1 MAVASACTAIATT
14 ISSSNSAL
22 TNPYLTTRIASHY
35 STRGCSVRT
44 PGQYSSRCLA
54 TLDDLLSWVGR
65 GGSQGFWLAQDRSN
79 CDVLAAREQTNII
92 GRSCRGLH
100 KLVTRINLT
109 CLHEILAQLCLVVT
123 MLSADLVFL
132 FVEITGQGLTKII

>member
-14 ISSSNSAL
+14 GSTSNSAL
-22 TNPYLTTRIASHY
+22 TNFRITSHY

-44 PGQYSSRCLA
+44 PGQYSSRFLA

-65 GGSQGFWLAQDRSN
+65 GGSQEFWLAQDRSN

-123 MLSADLVFL
+123 MLSADLVFFL
-132 FVEITGQGLTKII
+132 VEITGQRLTKLL